1 MLFLSFIFSLIC
13 TLKKGDMQA
22 HAQDFIKIK
31 AFTFLILILFSGCI
45 EKAPELIDSTTIKP
59 YPANVTLGNHVM
71 GINKIDFFKPNF
83 AMNEGESKSIVL
95 ADGSE
100 RILSLDKVAGLQRY
114 VEVKVNGSGVSQKLK
129 VGDVIGIDGAILK
142 LTSTSDIIAQAFF
155 SVTNSSDWAVNIY
168 FDTDA
173 KKGLKIGIY
182 RANNIIYRANKT
194 IDSKSYISMQGVSFD
209 KESDLV
215 DMKIGL
221 YEVE

>member
-22 HAQDFIKIK
+22 HAQDFIKIT

-45 EKAPELIDSTTIKP
+45 EKAPELTNSITIKP
-59 YPANVTLGNHVM
+59 YPANVTLGNHVIE
-71 GINKIDFFKPNF
+71 INKIDFFKPNF
-83 AMNEGESKSIVL
+83 AMNEGESKTIVL

-100 RILSLDKVAGLQRY
+100 SILSLDKVAGLQRY
-114 VEVKVNGSGVSQKLK
+114 VEVKVNNSMSQKLK
-129 VGDVIGIDGAILK
+129 VGDVIGIDGAVLK

-173 KKGLKIGIY
+173 KKGLRIGIY
-182 RANNIIYRANKT
+182 RANNIIYRANRT
-194 IDSKSYISMQGVSFD
+194 IDSKSYISIQRVSFNE
-209 KESDLV
+209 ESDLV

-221 YEVE
+221 FEVE